1 MASYCLAKYLN
12 IPDTTINHALQEY
25 SPAFGRVEKFN
36 QGYIFLIKNP
46 AGATQVFQTIA
57 PEIKSQDRLLLA
69 LNDNLADG
77 TDVSW
82 IWDSDFEKLL
92 AVSHSLLAICSGS
105 RADDLA
111 LRLKYAGFDPK
122 FIIVENNLE
131 KAFRQA
137 KTGLKGSLFILPTY
151 TALLELQSIL
161 AKQGLKNNYWKEEI

>member
-57 PEIKSQDRLLLA
+57 PEIKTQDRLLLA

-82 IWDSDFEKLL
+82 IWDSEFEMLS
-92 AVSHSLLAICSGS
+92 AVSSQLSAICSGT
-105 RADDLA
+105 RAEDMA
-111 LRLKYAGFDPK
+111 LRLKYAG
-122 FIIVENNLE
+122 LE
-131 KAFRQA
+131 PEQITIQRDLKKALKQA
-137 KTGLKGSLFILPTY
+137 REGLGGRLFILPTY
-151 TALLELQSIL
+151 TALLRLQKIL
-161 AKQGLKNNYWKEEI
+161 AREGTKEHYWKE